1 MLKFC
6 SLYSGSTGNSLFVQ
20 NNDTKILIDSGVSG
34 KKVVDAL
41 ESINVKPEEIDAIL
55 VTHEHTDHIQ
65 SVGTI
70 SKKYNIPVYANKNTW
85 SKMVKEAQKIS
96 EENTFTFDTSKE
108 FSVGSLKFY
117 PFRTPHDA
125 IESCGFN
132 ILDGKTKMSV
142 ATDLGHITDEIYDKL
157 KSSKFILLEANY
169 EPEVLRVCSY
179 PYLLKSRIASPT
191 GHLSNNMAGQTIS
204 KLIESG
210 LSRVMLGH
218 LSKESNFPQMAY
230 ATVVEE
236 LEKAQFKKRDIDLS
250 IASRTEPSELIEIC

>member
-65 SVGTI
+65 SVGTL
-70 SKKYNIPVYANKNTW
+70 SKKYNLPVYANRNTW
-85 SKMVKEAQKIS
+85 SKMTKDTQKIS
-96 EENTFTFDTSKE
+96 KENIFTFNTSKE

-117 PFRTPHDA
+117 PFKTPHDA
-125 IESCGFN
+125 IESCGFSVF
-132 ILDGKTKMSV
+132 DGKTKISI
-142 ATDLGHITDEIYDKL
+142 ATDLGHVTDEIYNSL
-157 KSSKFILLEANY
+157 KNSKFILLEANY
-169 EPEVLRVCSY
+169 EPEVLRMCSY
-179 PYLLKSRIASPT
+179 PYQLKTRIASNN

-204 KLIESG
+204 RLVESG
-210 LSRVMLGH
+210 LSKVMLGH
-218 LSKESNFPQMAY
+218 LSKESNFPEMAY
-230 ATVVEE
+230 ATVLEE
-236 LEKAQFKKRDIDLS
+236 LKKANFKKGTIDLS
-250 IASRTEPSELIEIC
+250 IASRTEPSKLIEVS